1 MNKMCSQIDVRAFFL
16 CFDDS
21 YIPLSLT
28 WRNNQWHGDFMN
40 KKVTKMHRDFWQR
53 SQGAQVQLL
62 PLRLTGIVWTSR
74 HQCGEVLDFVN
85 GISRQQALKQRLDI

>member
-1 MNKMCSQIDVRAFFL
+1 MPFFF
-16 CFDDS
+16 CFDDF
-21 YIPLSLT
+21 YILLSLT
-28 WRNNQWHGDFMN
+28 CQWHGDFMN